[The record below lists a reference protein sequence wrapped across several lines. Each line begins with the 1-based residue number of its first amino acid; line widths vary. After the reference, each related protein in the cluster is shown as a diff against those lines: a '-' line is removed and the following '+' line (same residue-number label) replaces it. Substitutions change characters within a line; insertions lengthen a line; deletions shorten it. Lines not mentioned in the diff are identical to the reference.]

1 MKLSIIIPMYNEQ
14 ESLDSLFVELSDL
27 FGQEAKTE
35 IIFINDGSSDNTLN
49 ILESKI
55 KNYPSWSIINLYRNY
70 GKSVALQAGFD
81 NSKGEIIATMD
92 ADLQDNPKE
101 IHRLIKELEN
111 GYDVVSGWKKNRKDP
126 LEKKIA
132 SKIFNFFV
140 RVFSGLKI
148 HDSNCGIK
156 VFKREVTEMLTLY
169 GGRHRYIPLLAHQ
182 KKFLISEVVV
192 DHREREFGISKYGVK
207 RYSDGFFDFLT
218 ILFLGKYMDR
228 PLHFFGSLGFVSVL
242 LGVGIESY
250 VLYLK
255 YILFDSFQ
263 QHIALIIL
271 GAILIIVGLQLFTF
285 GLMGELI
292 VNKKY
297 KDRNYIKEII
307 KKKIYFLATSSK
319 TKQQYGRSSPTLPS

>member
-35 IIFINDGSSDNTLN
+35 IIFINDGSSDNTLS

-182 KKFLISEVVV
+182 KKFLISEVIV

-307 KKKIYFLATSSK
+307 E
-319 TKQQYGRSSPTLPS
+319 

>member
-14 ESLDSLFVELSDL
+14 ESLDSLFVELSGL
-27 FGQEAKTE
+27 FGQEAETE

-55 KNYPSWSIINLYRNY
+55 KNYPTWSVINLYRNY

-101 IHRLIKELEN
+101 IHHLIEELEK

-228 PLHFFGSLGFVSVL
+228 PLHFFGSLGFISVL

-255 YILFDSFQ
+255 YILLDSFQ

-307 KKKIYFLATSSK
+307 E
-319 TKQQYGRSSPTLPS
+319 

>member
-14 ESLDSLFVELSDL
+14 ESLDSLFVELSGL
-27 FGQEAKTE
+27 FGQEAETE

-49 ILESKI
+49 ILKSKI
-55 KNYPSWSIINLYRNY
+55 KNYPTWSIINLYRNY

-101 IHRLIKELEN
+101 IHHLIEELEK

-228 PLHFFGSLGFVSVL
+228 PLHFFGSLGFISVL

-255 YILFDSFQ
+255 YILLDSFQ

-307 KKKIYFLATSSK
+307 E
-319 TKQQYGRSSPTLPS
+319 

>member
-14 ESLDSLFVELSDL
+14 ESLDSLFVELSGL
-27 FGQEAKTE
+27 FGQEAETE

-55 KNYPSWSIINLYRNY
+55 KNYPTWSIINLYRNY

-101 IHRLIKELEN
+101 IHHLIEELEK

-307 KKKIYFLATSSK
+307 E
-319 TKQQYGRSSPTLPS
+319 

>member
-14 ESLDSLFVELSDL
+14 ESLDSLFLELSDL

-101 IHRLIKELEN
+101 IHRLIKELDN

-182 KKFLISEVVV
+182 KKFLISEVIV

-307 KKKIYFLATSSK
+307 E
-319 TKQQYGRSSPTLPS
+319 

>member
-14 ESLDSLFVELSDL
+14 ESLDSLFVELSGL
-27 FGQEAKTE
+27 FSQETATE

-49 ILESKI
+49 ILKSKI
-55 KNYPSWSIINLYRNY
+55 KNYPTWSIINLYRNY

-101 IHRLIKELEN
+101 IYRLIEELDR

-228 PLHFFGSLGFVSVL
+228 PLHFFGSLGFISVL
-242 LGVGIESY
+242 LGIGIESY
-250 VLYLK
+250 V
-255 YILFDSFQ
+255 
-263 QHIALIIL
+263 
-271 GAILIIVGLQLFTF
+271 
-285 GLMGELI
+285 
-292 VNKKY
+292 
-297 KDRNYIKEII
+297 
-307 KKKIYFLATSSK
+307 
-319 TKQQYGRSSPTLPS
+319 

>member
-14 ESLDSLFVELSDL
+14 ESLDSLFVELSGL
-27 FGQEAKTE
+27 FGQEAETE

-101 IHRLIKELEN
+101 IHRLIKELDN

-228 PLHFFGSLGFVSVL
+228 PLHFFGSLGFISVL

-255 YILFDSFQ
+255 YILLDSFQ

-307 KKKIYFLATSSK
+307 E
-319 TKQQYGRSSPTLPS
+319 

>member
-14 ESLDSLFVELSDL
+14 ESLDSLFVELSGL
-27 FGQEAKTE
+27 FSQETATE

-49 ILESKI
+49 ILKSKI
-55 KNYPSWSIINLYRNY
+55 KNYPTWSIINLYRNY
-70 GKSVALQAGFD
+70 GKSIALQAGFD

-101 IHRLIKELEN
+101 IYRLIEELDR

-228 PLHFFGSLGFVSVL
+228 PLHFFGSLGFISVL
-242 LGVGIESY
+242 LGIGTESY

-307 KKKIYFLATSSK
+307 E
-319 TKQQYGRSSPTLPS
+319 

>member
-14 ESLDSLFVELSDL
+14 ESLDSLFVELSGL
-27 FGQEAKTE
+27 FSQEAETE

-55 KNYPSWSIINLYRNY
+55 KSYPTWSVINLYRNY

-101 IHRLIKELEN
+101 IHHLIEELEK

-307 KKKIYFLATSSK
+307 E
-319 TKQQYGRSSPTLPS
+319 

>member
-1 MKLSIIIPMYNEQ
+1 MKLSIIIPIYNEQ
-14 ESLDSLFVELSDL
+14 ESLDSLFKELSDI
-27 FGQEAKTE
+27 FANQSETE
-35 IIFINDGSSDNTLN
+35 IIFINDGSTDQTLS
-49 ILESKI
+49 ILENKI
-55 KNYPSWSIINLYRNY
+55 KDYSRWKIINLYRNY

-81 NSKGEIIATMD
+81 TARGETIATMD

-101 IHRLIKELEN
+101 IYRLIDELN
-111 GYDVVSGWKKNRKDP
+111 KGYDVVSGWKKNRKDP
-126 LEKKIA
+126 IEKRIA
-132 SKIFNFFV
+132 SKVFNFFV
-140 RVFSGLKI
+140 RIFSGLRI

-156 VFKREVTEMLTLY
+156 VFTREVTDTLTLY

-182 KKFLISEVVV
+182 KKFLISEIVV
-192 DHREREFGISKYGVK
+192 DHREREFGISKYGKK

-218 ILFLGKYMDR
+218 ILFLGRYMDR

-242 LGVGIESY
+242 LGLITEIY
-250 VLYLK
+250 ILYLK
-255 YILFDSFQ
+255 YILLDSFQ
-263 QHIALIIL
+263 QHVALIIF

-307 KKKIYFLATSSK
+307 E
-319 TKQQYGRSSPTLPS
+319 

>member
-1 MKLSIIIPMYNEQ
+1 MKLSIIIPIYNEQ
-14 ESLDSLFVELSDL
+14 ESLESLFKELTDIFAHQS
-27 FGQEAKTE
+27 ETE
-35 IIFINDGSSDNTLN
+35 VIFINDGSTDKTLSM
-49 ILESKI
+49 LENKI
-55 KNYPSWSIINLYRNY
+55 KDYSRWKIINLYRNY

-81 NSKGEIIATMD
+81 TARGEIIATMD

-101 IHRLIKELEN
+101 IYRLIDELN
-111 GYDVVSGWKKNRKDP
+111 KGYDVVSGWKKNRKDP
-126 LEKKIA
+126 FEKKIA
-132 SKIFNFFV
+132 SKVFNFFV
-140 RVFSGLKI
+140 RVFSGLRI

-156 VFKREVTEMLTLY
+156 VFTKEVTDTLTLY

-182 KKFLISEVVV
+182 KKFLISEIVVN
-192 DHREREFGISKYGVK
+192 HREREFGISKYGAK

-218 ILFLGKYMDR
+218 ILFLGRYMDR

-242 LGVGIESY
+242 MGLITEIY
-250 VLYLK
+250 ILYLK
-255 YILFDSFQ
+255 YVLLDSFQ
-263 QHIALIIL
+263 QHVALIIF

-307 KKKIYFLATSSK
+307 E
-319 TKQQYGRSSPTLPS
+319 

>member
-1 MKLSIIIPMYNEQ
+1 MYNEQ
-14 ESLDSLFVELSDL
+14 ESLDSLFLELSDL

-242 LGVGIESY
+242 LGLGIESY

-307 KKKIYFLATSSK
+307 E
-319 TKQQYGRSSPTLPS
+319 

>member
-14 ESLDSLFVELSDL
+14 ESLDSLFVELSGL
-27 FGQEAKTE
+27 FGQEAETE

-49 ILESKI
+49 ILKSKI
-55 KNYPSWSIINLYRNY
+55 KNYPTWSIINLYRNY

-101 IHRLIKELEN
+101 IYRLIEELDR

-228 PLHFFGSLGFVSVL
+228 PLHFFGSLGFISVL
-242 LGVGIESY
+242 LGIGIESY

-307 KKKIYFLATSSK
+307 E
-319 TKQQYGRSSPTLPS
+319 

>member
-14 ESLDSLFVELSDL
+14 ESLDSLFVELSGL
-27 FGQEAKTE
+27 FSQEAETE

-55 KNYPSWSIINLYRNY
+55 KNYPTWSIINLYRNY

-101 IHRLIKELEN
+101 IHHLIEELEK

-228 PLHFFGSLGFVSVL
+228 PLHFFGSLGFISVL

-255 YILFDSFQ
+255 YILLDSFQ

-307 KKKIYFLATSSK
+307 E
-319 TKQQYGRSSPTLPS
+319 

>member
-14 ESLDSLFVELSDL
+14 ESLDSLFVELSGL
-27 FGQEAKTE
+27 FGQEAETE

-55 KNYPSWSIINLYRNY
+55 KNYPTWSIINLYRNY

-101 IHRLIKELEN
+101 IHHLIEELEK

-255 YILFDSFQ
+255 YFLFDSFQ

-307 KKKIYFLATSSK
+307 E
-319 TKQQYGRSSPTLPS
+319 

>member
-1 MKLSIIIPMYNEQ
+1 MCIR
-14 ESLDSLFVELSDL
+14 D
-27 FGQEAKTE
+27 
-35 IIFINDGSSDNTLN
+35 
-49 ILESKI
+49 
-55 KNYPSWSIINLYRNY
+55 R
-70 GKSVALQAGFD
+70 
-81 NSKGEIIATMD
+81 MD

-101 IHRLIKELEN
+101 IHHLIEELEK

-228 PLHFFGSLGFVSVL
+228 PLHFFGSLGFISVL

-255 YILFDSFQ
+255 YILLDSFQ

-307 KKKIYFLATSSK
+307 E
-319 TKQQYGRSSPTLPS
+319 

>member
-14 ESLDSLFVELSDL
+14 ESLDSLFVELSGL
-27 FGQEAKTE
+27 FGQEAETE
-35 IIFINDGSSDNTLN
+35 IIFINDGSSDNTLS

-101 IHRLIKELEN
+101 IHHLIEELEK

-218 ILFLGKYMDR
+218 ILFLGKYMA
-228 PLHFFGSLGFVSVL
+228 VSYTHL
-242 LGVGIESY
+242 RAHE
-250 VLYLK
+250 
-255 YILFDSFQ
+255 
-263 QHIALIIL
+263 
-271 GAILIIVGLQLFTF
+271 T
-285 GLMGELI
+285 
-292 VNKKY
+292 
-297 KDRNYIKEII
+297 
-307 KKKIYFLATSSK
+307 
-319 TKQQYGRSSPTLPS
+319 

>member
-1 MKLSIIIPMYNEQ
+1 MKLSVIIPIYNEE
-14 ESLDSLFVELSDL
+14 ESLDNLFKELSDL
-27 FGQEAKTE
+27 FTDESGTE
-35 IIFINDGSSDNTLN
+35 IIFINDGSTDQTLS
-49 ILESKI
+49 ILEHKI
-55 KNYPSWSIINLYRNY
+55 KNYSRWKILNLYRNY

-81 NSKGEIIATMD
+81 TAKGEIIATMD

-101 IHRLIKELEN
+101 IYRLIDELN
-111 GYDVVSGWKKNRKDP
+111 KGYDVVSGWKKSRKDP
-126 LEKKIA
+126 FEKKVA
-132 SKIFNFFV
+132 SKFFNFFV
-140 RVFSGLKI
+140 KIFSGLTI

-182 KKFLISEVVV
+182 KKFLISEIVVA
-192 DHREREFGISKYGVK
+192 HRERKFGISKYGVK

-218 ILFLGKYMDR
+218 ILFLGRYMDR
-228 PLHFFGSLGFVSVL
+228 PLHFFGLLGSISVL
-242 LGVGIESY
+242 FGVMTEIY
-250 VLYLK
+250 ILYLK
-255 YILFDSFQ
+255 YVLFDSFQ
-263 QHIALIIL
+263 QHVALIIF

-307 KKKIYFLATSSK
+307 E
-319 TKQQYGRSSPTLPS
+319 

>member
-1 MKLSIIIPMYNEQ
+1 
-14 ESLDSLFVELSDL
+14 L

-307 KKKIYFLATSSK
+307 E
-319 TKQQYGRSSPTLPS
+319 

>member
-35 IIFINDGSSDNTLN
+35 IIFINDGSSDNTLS
-49 ILESKI
+49 ILNFRF

-307 KKKIYFLATSSK
+307 E
-319 TKQQYGRSSPTLPS
+319 

>member
-1 MKLSIIIPMYNEQ
+1 MKLSIIIPIYNEQ
-14 ESLDSLFVELSDL
+14 ESLDSLFVELSGL
-27 FGQEAKTE
+27 FGQEAETE

-55 KNYPSWSIINLYRNY
+55 KNYPTWSVINLYRNY

-101 IHRLIKELEN
+101 IHHLIEELEK

-228 PLHFFGSLGFVSVL
+228 PLHFFGSLGFISVL

-255 YILFDSFQ
+255 YILLDSFQ

-307 KKKIYFLATSSK
+307 E
-319 TKQQYGRSSPTLPS
+319 

>member
-14 ESLDSLFVELSDL
+14 ESLDSLFVELSGL
-27 FGQEAKTE
+27 FSQETATE

-49 ILESKI
+49 ILKSKI
-55 KNYPSWSIINLYRNY
+55 KNYPTWSIINLYRNY

-101 IHRLIKELEN
+101 IYRLIEELDR

-126 LEKKIA
+126 LEKKVA

-228 PLHFFGSLGFVSVL
+228 PLHFFGSLGFISVL
-242 LGVGIESY
+242 LGIGIESY

-307 KKKIYFLATSSK
+307 E
-319 TKQQYGRSSPTLPS
+319 

>member
-35 IIFINDGSSDNTLN
+35 IIFINDGSSDNTLS

-182 KKFLISEVVV
+182 KKFLISEVIV

-242 LGVGIESY
+242 LGLGIESY

-307 KKKIYFLATSSK
+307 E
-319 TKQQYGRSSPTLPS
+319 

>member
-1 MKLSIIIPMYNEQ
+1 MKLSIIIPIYNEQ
-14 ESLDSLFVELSDL
+14 ESLDRLFKELSDI
-27 FGQEAKTE
+27 FANQSETE
-35 IIFINDGSSDNTLN
+35 VIFINDGSTDQTLS
-49 ILESKI
+49 ILENKI
-55 KNYPSWSIINLYRNY
+55 KDYSTWKIIDLYRNY

-81 NSKGEIIATMD
+81 NALGDIIATMD
-92 ADLQDNPKE
+92 ADLQDNPNE
-101 IHRLIKELEN
+101 IYKLIDELN
-111 GYDVVSGWKKNRKDP
+111 KGYDIVSGWKKNRKDP

-132 SKIFNFFV
+132 SKVFNFFV
-140 RVFSGLKI
+140 RIFSGLKI

-156 VFKREVTEMLTLY
+156 VFTREVTDTLTLY

-182 KKFLISEVVV
+182 KKFLISEIVV
-192 DHREREFGISKYGVK
+192 DHREREFGTSKYGAK

-228 PLHFFGSLGFVSVL
+228 PLHFFGSLGFVSVM
-242 LGVGIESY
+242 LGIITEIY
-250 VLYLK
+250 ILYLK
-255 YILFDSFQ
+255 YVLLHSFQ

-307 KKKIYFLATSSK
+307 E
-319 TKQQYGRSSPTLPS
+319 

>member
-14 ESLDSLFVELSDL
+14 ESLDSLFLELSDL

-101 IHRLIKELEN
+101 IHHLIKELEN

-307 KKKIYFLATSSK
+307 E
-319 TKQQYGRSSPTLPS
+319 

>member
-14 ESLDSLFVELSDL
+14 ESLDSLFVELSGL
-27 FGQEAKTE
+27 FGQEAETE

-55 KNYPSWSIINLYRNY
+55 KNYPTWSVINLYRNY

-101 IHRLIKELEN
+101 IHHLIEELEK

-126 LEKKIA
+126 LEKKLA

-228 PLHFFGSLGFVSVL
+228 PLHFFGSLGFISVL

-255 YILFDSFQ
+255 YILLDSFQ

-307 KKKIYFLATSSK
+307 E
-319 TKQQYGRSSPTLPS
+319 

>member
-14 ESLDSLFVELSDL
+14 ESLDSLFLELSDL

-101 IHRLIKELEN
+101 IHHLIEELEK

-182 KKFLISEVVV
+182 KKFLISEVIV

-228 PLHFFGSLGFVSVL
+228 PLHFFGSLGFISVL

-255 YILFDSFQ
+255 YILLDSFQ

-307 KKKIYFLATSSK
+307 E
-319 TKQQYGRSSPTLPS
+319 